1 MKGRSVKQD
10 LLELTIEEMKQF
22 AAALGEKPYRGKQV
36 FGWIYRG
43 AASFEEMTDL
53 PKAFREKLQASA
65 EIGNLHLLRVQED
78 RTDGTRK
85 FLFGLGREEAA
96 EGSDA
101 PGASGAAVATD
112 VSGAVDAPGPL
123 SIESV
128 FMKYSYGNTLC
139 VSTQVG
145 CKMGCKFCASA
156 LGGFVRDL
164 TAGEMMGQV
173 LEAERQTGEPVS
185 HIVLMGMGE
194 PFDNYEN
201 VSRFLHL
208 MHEPAGK
215 NMSWRHM
222 TVSTSGIIPGME
234 RFAEEFPQV
243 NLAISLHRIDDAG
256 RSRIMPVNRKY
267 PVKDLLAAAR
277 RIAEKTGRRITF
289 EYALIRGEND
299 RPQDVKLL
307 QEALQG
313 MLCHVNL
320 IPLNEVAE
328 TGLKGTGR
336 QRAREIAE
344 QLEQAGV
351 PATVRREL
359 GSEIDGACGQ
369 LRLRHGSES

>member
-1 MKGRSVKQD
+1 MKQD

-53 PKAFREKLQASA
+53 PKAFREKLQAHA
-65 EIGNLHLLRVQED
+65 EIGSLRLLQVQED

-85 FLFGLGREEAA
+85 FLFGLDSAG
-96 EGSDA
+96 GVDA
-101 PGASGAAVATD
+101 TGASEVAGVADATGA
-112 VSGAVDAPGPL
+112 SGPL

-173 LEAERQTGEPVS
+173 LEAERQTGEPIS

-201 VSRFLHL
+201 VSRFLQL

-267 PVKDLLAAAR
+267 PVKDLLAAAG

-307 QEALQG
+307 QEALHG
-313 MLCHVNL
+313 ILCHVNL

-328 TGLKGTGR
+328 TGLTGTGR

-344 QLEQAGV
+344 QLEHAGI

-369 LRLRHGSES
+369 LRLRHGSDR